1 VRPTILDKALRL
13 FGVPAASDQQVSRV
27 PIVFHIKSERHDVTL
42 LERVDRQ
49 ETRKIE
55 LRIGASGERV
65 VTELVTSICTATFVG
80 RHLLITTG
88 SHVFVLDGAD
98 IVFEDRV
105 RSGVTTYGDV
115 SQVVVAGELVILGTE
130 FEVYSLALGQTP
142 FALVHRWTT
151 SSGILESMRF
161 DGRVLEM
168 RDEGGN
174 VEVCHIE

>member
-1 VRPTILDKALRL
+1 MTSTIVDKVRRL
-13 FGVPAASDQQVSRV
+13 LGVPTASDQQISRV
-27 PIVFHIKSERHDVTL
+27 PITFHIKSERHDVTL
-42 LERVDRQ
+42 REHMDRL

-55 LRIGASGERV
+55 LCIGASGERV
-65 VTELVTSICTATFVG
+65 VTELVTSMCTATFVG

-105 RSGVTTYGDV
+105 RSGATNDV
-115 SQVVVAGELVILGTE
+115 CQVVVAGELVILGTE
-130 FEVYSLALGQTP
+130 FEVYSLALGKTP
-142 FALVHRWTT
+142 IALVRRWTT